1 MIEMQHCSNYSELSQ
16 RAADIVQSV
25 IAQNAHTNLGLP
37 TGDTP
42 LGMYSELRGRDI
54 DWSTVS
60 SYNLDEYEGI
70 DSDHELSYRRYMHS
84 VLHGVVSLHS
94 AHFPCE
100 HYDAT
105 IERVGGLHLTVLG
118 LGLNGH
124 IAFNEPGST
133 IDSST
138 RIVELDA
145 TTVSANSARYT
156 GAQPFPRRAYT
167 MGVATILRSQRIL
180 LLVRGTA
187 KHSILQRALHG
198 SVSCSV
204 PASYLQSHSNT
215 TVLYCD

>member
-1 MIEMQHCSNYSELSQ
+1 MIEIQHCSSYGELSQ

-37 TGDTP
+37 TGNTP
-42 LGMYSELRGRDI
+42 LGMYSELCGRDI

-70 DSDHELSYRRYMHS
+70 DSDHELSYRRYMHT
-84 VLHGVVSLHS
+84 VLHGVVSLRS
-94 AHFPCE
+94 AYFPCE
-100 HYDAT
+100 HYDAM

-124 IAFNEPGST
+124 IAFNEPGSA

-138 RIVELDA
+138 RVVDLHS
-145 TTVSANSARYT
+145 TTIAANSAHCS
-156 GAQPFPRRAYT
+156 GSQPFPQRAYT

-180 LLVRGTA
+180 LLVRGTT
-187 KHSILQRALHG
+187 KRSILQRALHG